1 MSQVSKINLEGIIQ
15 KELYD
20 EFSWIVSE
28 LKNTQEVE
36 NFFSELLTKTEKI
49 MLTKRLAIAVLLV
62 KGYTYRNI
70 RQVLRVSFPTIR
82 SVQFWLDHGRGGY
95 KKAVEKIIS
104 RREILAFLE
113 MVDKLIDKVIP

>member
-62 KGYTYRNI
+62 KGYTYRDI

-95 KKAVEKIIS
+95 KNAVEKITS

-113 MVDKLIDKVIP
+113 RVDKLIDKVIP